1 MLRKFGQPNLRS
13 FEDDTKIEES
23 LKNKS
28 KNNISENK
36 TKNVKNPPETR
47 DAKESTSL
55 TDSQF
60 GQGHLVDILI
70 FIWIFQLYS

>member
-36 TKNVKNPPETR
+36 TENVKSPAETR
-47 DAKESTSL
+47 DAKESNS
-55 TDSQF
+55 
-60 GQGHLVDILI
+60 VK
-70 FIWIFQLYS
+70 

>member
-36 TKNVKNPPETR
+36 TKNVKSPAETR
-47 DAKESTSL
+47 DAKESNS
-55 TDSQF
+55 
-60 GQGHLVDILI
+60 VK
-70 FIWIFQLYS
+70 

>member
-28 KNNISENK
+28 QNNISENK
-36 TKNVKNPPETR
+36 TKNVKSPAETR
-47 DAKESTSL
+47 DAKESNSL
-55 TDSQF
+55 KESQF
-60 GQGHLVDILI
+60 GQGHLVDISI
-70 FIWIFQLYS
+70 FILICQFGS